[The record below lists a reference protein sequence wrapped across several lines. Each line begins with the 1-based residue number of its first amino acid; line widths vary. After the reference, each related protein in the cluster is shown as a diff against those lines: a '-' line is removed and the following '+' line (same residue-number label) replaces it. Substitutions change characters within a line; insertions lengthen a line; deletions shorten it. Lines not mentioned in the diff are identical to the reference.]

1 MTRKFDRV
9 ESFDER
15 SRAYGISDV
24 ALTAPQS
31 VVWPCADGD
40 CLVTFD
46 DMASLLADGGEACF
60 PLKGAAANKTLVHK
74 LAALFGCR

>member
-1 MTRKFDRV
+1 V
-9 ESFDER
+9 S
-15 SRAYGISDV
+15 
-24 ALTAPQS
+24 
-31 VVWPCADGD
+31 
-40 CLVTFD
+40 FD